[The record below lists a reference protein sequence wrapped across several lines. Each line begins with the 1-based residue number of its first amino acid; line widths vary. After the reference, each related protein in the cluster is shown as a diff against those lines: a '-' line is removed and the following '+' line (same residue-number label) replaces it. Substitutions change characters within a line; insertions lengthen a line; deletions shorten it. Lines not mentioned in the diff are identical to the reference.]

1 MDTSRMA
8 DSQGRE
14 NPESGYYHTH
24 IHRRKLVSDL
34 LEPIEAIN
42 KVILV

>member
-14 NPESGYYHTH
+14 NPESGYYTH

-34 LEPIEAIN
+34 LEPIEAVN